1 MVSDIPVDINELFGD
16 RGTSMKRLFL
26 TVAAISIVMVVI
38 AGLGTLLISRTI
50 VAQSKVDAVS
60 STAKGVALALSEQI
74 NLLNTMLDKMAQDPE
89 VVSAVVQNNPALL
102 AAAAKKLENHFPGVL
117 SVKFLL
123 ASQLDPSKPTVTD
136 LSFADLEMAR
146 KTFEANQSTAIQGD
160 INVDRHLA
168 IARRIM
174 QNNTVIGVVLAGVE
188 YDFIDRILSAI
199 PIEKG
204 YIELKQGK
212 LILSSTGKKSGTDE
226 IDSLPITVPNTEW
239 QLYFENN
246 SVTEAVEMSLLTG
259 IILIPALIVALSFT
273 IGYRKISDALSEDV
287 AWIIKAFKDIVT
299 EKPLGE
305 YPVKFP
311 EIKNITSTLYQFKR
325 IVSDKSFEI

>member
-1 MVSDIPVDINELFGD
+1 
-16 RGTSMKRLFL
+16 MKRLFL
-26 TVAAISIVMVVI
+26 TIAVISIVMVVI
-38 AGLGTLLISRTI
+38 TGLGTLLISRTI

-89 VVSAVVQNNPALL
+89 VVSAAVQKNPALL
-102 AAAAKKLENHFPGVL
+102 AAAARKLENHFPGAL

-123 ASQLDPSKPTVTD
+123 ASQLDPSKPSESD
-136 LSFADLEMAR
+136 LSFADLDMAR
-146 KTFEANQSTAIQGD
+146 KTFEANQPTAIQGD
-160 INVDRHLA
+160 IKVDRHLA

-174 QNNTVIGVVLAGVE
+174 QNNAVIGVVLTGVE
-188 YDFIDRILSAI
+188 FDFIDRILSAT

-212 LILSSTGKKSGTDE
+212 LILASTGKKIGTDE
-226 IDSLPITVPNTEW
+226 IDGLPIQVPNTDW
-239 QLYFENN
+239 QLFFENN

-259 IILIPALIVALSFT
+259 IILIPVLVVALAFT
-273 IGYRKISDALSEDV
+273 TGYRKMSDFLSEDL
-287 AWIIKAFKDIVT
+287 AWVIKAFKDIVT
-299 EKPLGE
+299 EKPLGD

-311 EIKNITSTLYQFKR
+311 EMKQVITTLSQFKR